1 MKIAIAGAGMSGAYL
16 YRLLV
21 NEGFKEVDLYD
32 QKKST
37 ACGSRPCAWGFAPAP
52 ETRRLVSRVAG
63 EPSRFELHHSQDVLF
78 DDILIKSDLLTLNKP
93 ALIQELVSGA
103 EVRDGRIDLEKYD
116 RVIDATGVERAYLP
130 PLSNDLIAETIQYRM
145 RSEKP
150 LGFWFRTSDVGYE
163 WCFPIGG
170 DEYHVGFGNL
180 KSSIKSYRP
189 LSEFGDKDLEVKA
202 KCRCTSRVRLAS
214 PYHSQPLVDGKVVG
228 IGESIGTVA
237 PLAADGNLYAM
248 QTAEMLLENWDD
260 PLAYAE
266 KVLKRYDWM
275 RKERSGM
282 EKLVAGR
289 LPSVSEVLVM
299 KKHSN
304 AVGVEMKTTHVL
316 TLLGH
321 MLQGRPHAPKNPR
334 E

>member
-1 MKIAIAGAGMSGAYL
+1 MSGAYL

-21 NEGFKEVDLYD
+21 NAGFDKVDIYD

-37 ACGSRPCAWGFAPAP
+37 SCGSRPCAWGFAPTT
-52 ETRRLVSRVAG
+52 ETRRLISKVTDH
-63 EPSRFELHHSQDVLF
+63 SRFELHHSEEVLY
-78 DDILIKSDLLTLNKP
+78 DGISIRSDLLTLDKP
-93 ALIQELVSGA
+93 ALIREMLSGA
-103 EVRDGRIDLEKYD
+103 VLREGMIDLKSYD

-130 PLSNDLIAETIQYRM
+130 PLPNDLIAKTVQYRM
-145 RSEKP
+145 KSDKP
-150 LGFWFRTSDVGYE
+150 LGFWFRTSAVGYE

-170 DEYHVGFGNL
+170 GEYHVGFGNL
-180 KSSIKSYRP
+180 KTNIQTYRP
-189 LSEFGDKDLEVKA
+189 LSEFGDNGLEVKA
-202 KCRCTSRVRLAS
+202 KCRCTSTVRLAS
-214 PYHSQPLVDGKVVG
+214 PHHSQPFVHENVVG
-228 IGESIGTVA
+228 IGESIGAVA

-248 QTAEMLLENWDD
+248 QTAEMLFENWDD
-260 PLAYAE
+260 PLAYAD

-282 EKLVAGR
+282 EKLMAGK

-304 AVGVEMKTTHVL
+304 AVGVEMKTSHVL

-321 MLQGRPHAPKNPR
+321 MLRS
-334 E
+334 